1 MNNSTNITLDASL
14 NTPLV
19 ESAQTLNYKVLF
31 LRMILYL
38 GCSGLEV
45 VLWQLLKRWVKE
57 NTCSVSS
64 AENLYMWNWSY
75 LNKIMNNVNLKSHM
89 YIHRKIRHVL
99 TLSFSFKSY
108 ELDKRSERS

>member
-19 ESAQTLNYKVLF
+19 ESAQTLNY

-64 AENLYMWNWSY
+64 AENLYMC
-75 LNKIMNNVNLKSHM
+75 
-89 YIHRKIRHVL
+89 
-99 TLSFSFKSY
+99 
-108 ELDKRSERS
+108 